1 MKVTKRQLRRI
12 IKEELMR
19 ERSWDGHGRT
29 GDIRLIVLGD
39 GETYSEN
46 GWVIDIKPDA
56 LKKVEE
62 EDFKIFNL
70 QQDVDYDIIEIFGSA
85 SGEAG
90 PLK

>member
-1 MKVTKRQLRRI
+1 MKITRRQLRRL
-12 IKEELMR
+12 IKEELIR
-19 ERSWDGHGRT
+19 ERWEGHGRG